1 MVLMIVIIY
10 ILNGGNKKQNTFTTY
25 GIKFLSGYGLL
36 LNTITIIPFFNIYF
50 AALYCKEES

>member
-1 MVLMIVIIY
+1 MIVIIY